1 MCITKN
7 VDNTNIPFLQI
18 VKNTLEK
25 GKKRLSKNAM
35 YSVGKIWLVEH
46 IQ

>member
-7 VDNTNIPFLQI
+7 IDNINIPFLQI

-25 GKKRLSKNAM
+25 RKKRLSKNSM
-35 YSVGKIWLVEH
+35 YSTGRIWLVEH
-46 IQ
+46 LQ